1 MIERNGWEADERPEP
16 RSLGLLPSGP
26 DPVGEWLVHR
36 QPPIAYIGRARPESK
51 RGRFRQPQRFDSVR
65 KSLRFGKASDLHRR
79 LASFAIRV
87 IYPAVLSIT
96 LSGLAAAQHDD
107 RGQPS
112 PQQHPGGGPPP
123 GKPFISPRGPIGQ
136 PPGAQVI
143 NPGIGRHPRGEII
156 RPGGPPPGAE
166 VVRPGGPP
174 LGFVPPGGPHR
185 GAEFARP
192 GGARLSRRNIRAR
205 ADGAVRLPARLGLPA
220 LGSRRIPAAGLLS

>member
-1 MIERNGWEADERPEP
+1 MASGSSTAN
-16 RSLGLLPSGP
+16 LPS
-26 DPVGEWLVHR
+26 LISAVHDR
-36 QPPIAYIGRARPESK
+36 
-51 RGRFRQPQRFDSVR
+51 
-65 KSLRFGKASDLHRR
+65 KASAVYSASRSDLKAFANPCDSERR
-79 LASFAIRV
+79 AILASFAIRV
-87 IYPAVLSIT
+87 IYPAVLSIA

-192 GGARLSRRNIRAR
+192 GGARLSRRSIRAR